1 VLGSPVASLHSLAE
15 IAQHHAV
22 RVATV
27 SMDDGLFLGF
37 CADPDI
43 VPDVGEI
50 AEATEEAAT
59 DLIAAA

>member
-1 VLGSPVASLHSLAE
+1 
-15 IAQHHAV
+15 
-22 RVATV
+22 
-27 SMDDGLFLGF
+27 MDDGLFLGF

-50 AEATEEAAT
+50 AEATEEEAT